1 MQPRFGVPEGEPWW
15 GWLLLAGCGLLT
27 VVPLVLTSYAVKH
40 ATFITVSFS
49 QYITPTIQL
58 VLGIAVLGEQV
69 PASRFVSFSVIWLA
83 LAVYSVDVVRQHR
96 RRLALGAR

>member
-1 MQPRFGVPEGEPWW
+1 MI
-15 GWLLLAGCGLLT
+15 
-27 VVPLVLTSYAVKH
+27 PLVLTSYAVKH

-69 PASRFVSFSVIWLA
+69 PAGRFISFTVIWLA
-83 LAVYSVDVVRQHR
+83 LVIYVAALIRGGRAR
-96 RRLALGAR
+96 RAG